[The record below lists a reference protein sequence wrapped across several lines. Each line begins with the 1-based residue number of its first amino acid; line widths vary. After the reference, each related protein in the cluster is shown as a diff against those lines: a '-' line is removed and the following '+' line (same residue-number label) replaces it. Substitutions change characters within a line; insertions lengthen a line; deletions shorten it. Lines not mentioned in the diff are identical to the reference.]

1 MNYNISYNTF
11 RHSTKLLHF
20 CLRNIDTAQ
29 SHPIQAKRNVSDSE
43 YVLPQR
49 ITIIT
54 EFRKL
59 HHFHLLCMSIQTTWP
74 FSFPVIKFI
83 FSQMCSM
90 RHWQA
95 SVTSQCCSR
104 PCWIASDM
112 YSPEGVKGRDQ
123 NMSDIEVE
131 SLLRAHCPLQKPF
144 LPI

>member
-29 SHPIQAKRNVSDSE
+29 SHPILAKRNVSDSE
-43 YVLPQR
+43 YVLPQH

-74 FSFPVIKFI
+74 FSFPVIKCI
-83 FSQMCSM
+83 FSQMCSL

-95 SVTSQCCSR
+95 SVALGLAGLHHTCTVQKERRVKNKKREIVYRTKEFVENSLSLTETL
-104 PCWIASDM
+104 
-112 YSPEGVKGRDQ
+112 SPQ
-123 NMSDIEVE
+123 
-131 SLLRAHCPLQKPF
+131 L
-144 LPI
+144 